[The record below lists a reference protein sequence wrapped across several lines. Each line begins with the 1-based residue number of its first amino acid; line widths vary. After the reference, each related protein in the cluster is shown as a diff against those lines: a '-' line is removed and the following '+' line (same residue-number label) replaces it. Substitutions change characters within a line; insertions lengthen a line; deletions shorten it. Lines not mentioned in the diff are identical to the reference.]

1 MNQTNGKEVQ
11 HKVDQESEDN
21 NNNNKE
27 SKESSNLKRIMSTA
41 KWSLTWMT
49 TALKE
54 TIEQTQPKINN
65 KFEKV
70 E

>member
-1 MNQTNGKEVQ
+1 M
-11 HKVDQESEDN
+11 DQESED

-54 TIEQTQPKINN
+54 TIEQT
-65 KFEKV
+65 
-70 E
+70 